1 VTAETAP
8 TDTVPRDTA
17 TRVVVRGA
25 RPSDIH
31 QLIHLIKDH
40 AAYERAD
47 PPSPDLGDRLPAMIF
62 GERARLH
69 ILVAETGDAVVGYA
83 SASLE
88 ASTWHAAEYLHL
100 DCLYLA
106 EGARGGGVGALML
119 DSVRALALELGA
131 SHVEWQT
138 PEWNEGA
145 IRFYDRSAAVRR
157 SKQRYSLALS
167 NISHND

>member
-1 VTAETAP
+1 VTADAVTQ
-8 TDTVPRDTA
+8 
-17 TRVVVRGA
+17 VVVRGA
-25 RPSDIH
+25 RPGDIH
-31 QLIHLIKDH
+31 QLVQLIEDH

-47 PPSPDLGDRLPAMIF
+47 PPSPHLGERLPAIIFGQPARLHVLVAAVGDRL
-62 GERARLH
+62 
-69 ILVAETGDAVVGYA
+69 VGYA

-106 EGARGGGVGALML
+106 EGARGGGIGGLLL
-119 DSVRALALELGA
+119 DDVRALAVALGA

-145 IRFYDRSAAVRR
+145 IRFYDRTAAVRR
-157 SKQRYSLALS
+157 SKYRYTLALS
-167 NISHND
+167 NISHNN